1 MSGEE
6 FLAAADGAEDVETLA
21 VAYVLIEDGEIS
33 PRRVVAK
40 KFPFVSSAWMSP
52 AIESFCCR

>member
-6 FLAAADGAEDVETLA
+6 FLAAAGGAEDAEALA

-40 KFPFVSSAWMSP
+40 VPLRFFGVDVT
-52 AIESFCCR
+52 RN

>member
-21 VAYVLIEDGEIS
+21 VTYVLIEDGEIS

-40 KFPFVSSAWMSP
+40 FPFVSLAWISP